1 MADGLAPCQEHSGA
15 ETETLKA
22 ADLSVKGQKLGV
34 LMVIRRALFF
44 GTPGWLAAVLS
55 LLLAAPVQA
64 ADRFA
69 SVEVA
74 PQAITEGVY
83 MLTGADGNNIGVTTV
98 TDSTLII
105 DDQFT
110 PPANKVAAAL
120 TNLGGGGTVDGYI
133 KNLRSVIS
141 AIPADITIIRAD
153 HARRG
158 EL

>member
-1 MADGLAPCQEHSGA
+1 
-15 ETETLKA
+15 
-22 ADLSVKGQKLGV
+22 
-34 LMVIRRALFF
+34 MVIRRALFF
-44 GTPGWLAAVLS
+44 GTPGWLTAVLS

-83 MLTGADGNNIGVTTV
+83 MLTGAGDNIGVTTGI
-98 TDSTLII
+98 TII
-105 DDQFT
+105 
-110 PPANKVAAAL
+110 PWYAP
-120 TNLGGGGTVDGYI
+120 I
-133 KNLRSVIS
+133 
-141 AIPADITIIRAD
+141 ADITEDLSAFDDWGQGFINTARWISIIKAD

>member
-15 ETETLKA
+15 ETEALEA
-22 ADLSVKGQKLGV
+22 ADLSVGGQKLGV
-34 LMVIRRALFF
+34 LMVIRRALSFSI
-44 GTPGWLAAVLS
+44 PGWLTAVLS

-83 MLTGADGNNIGVTTV
+83 MLTGAGGNIGVTTGI
-98 TDSTLII
+98 TII
-105 DDQFT
+105 
-110 PPANKVAAAL
+110 PWHAP
-120 TNLGGGGTVDGYI
+120 I
-133 KNLRSVIS
+133 
-141 AIPADITIIRAD
+141 ADITEDLSAFDDWGQGFINTARWISIIEAD
-153 HARRG
+153 HARQG